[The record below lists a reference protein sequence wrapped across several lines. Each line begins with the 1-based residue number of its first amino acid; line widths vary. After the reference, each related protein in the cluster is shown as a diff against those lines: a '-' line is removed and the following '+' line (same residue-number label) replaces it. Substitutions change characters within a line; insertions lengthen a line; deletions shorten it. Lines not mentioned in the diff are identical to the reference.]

1 MRKLGVLAPLV
12 AAVLALAPSAAA
24 TTFAGP
30 VAAPPASALIGMNGG
45 GPLLGLPDAQLLAD
59 LDAMRNAGAGW
70 VRLDVDWSS
79 IEPTRGNQNWTNT
92 DRVVNAARTKGLQV
106 VGIAAYT
113 PRWAQD
119 PSVAPGTSH
128 GRPASSAQFGAFAGQ
143 AAAHFAGRI
152 NIWEVWNEPNLSS
165 FFSPRVDPAF
175 YTSMLQSSAAAIR
188 AAAPG
193 AWVVGGALAPGVD
206 SSDGSSASPLTFLQQ
221 MYAHGAK
228 DAMDAV
234 SIHPY
239 SFPALPSNSSTASWN
254 TFYRLRNAHD
264 IMVNN
269 GDGAKKIWLTEFGTP
284 TGPGGDAVSE
294 QQQAAIIADGLTT
307 ARSFDYLGPLFVY
320 EIRDGATG
328 TANIEDNFG
337 LLHTDRSAK
346 PAYAVVAQQAAMDA
360 STQAPVVTTP
370 PPPPTPTAPIS
381 LFDLLWTWLLAL
393 FGLSPH

>member
-1 MRKLGVLAPLV
+1 
-12 AAVLALAPSAAA
+12 
-24 TTFAGP
+24 
-30 VAAPPASALIGMNGG
+30 
-45 GPLLGLPDAQLLAD
+45 
-59 LDAMRNAGAGW
+59 
-70 VRLDVDWSS
+70 
-79 IEPTRGNQNWTNT
+79 
-92 DRVVNAARTKGLQV
+92 
-106 VGIAAYT
+106 
-113 PRWAQD
+113 
-119 PSVAPGTSH
+119 
-128 GRPASSAQFGAFAGQ
+128 
-143 AAAHFAGRI
+143 
-152 NIWEVWNEPNLSS
+152 
-165 FFSPRVDPAF
+165 
-175 YTSMLQSSAAAIR
+175 
-188 AAAPG
+188 
-193 AWVVGGALAPGVD
+193 
-206 SSDGSSASPLTFLQQ
+206 
-221 MYAHGAK
+221 
-228 DAMDAV
+228 MDAV